1 MGKTKTLR
9 QNATLD
15 LTRGPIFSLIMRFCI
30 PILLGNLMQQFYNMV
45 DAAVVGKYVG
55 TGALAAVGATGSITF
70 LIIGFVNGL
79 CSGFCI
85 PLSRAFGGNDW
96 KLLRR
101 CLANILYLSVI
112 FTVALTVGTNLGL
125 RWLLTVMN
133 TPADIFAD
141 SLIYLRLLFWG
152 IAATVFYNLT
162 SGIIR
167 SLGNSRTPL
176 IVLMAAS
183 VVNIV
188 LDLVFVI
195 VLHLDVMGVGIA
207 TVISQAFSGIA
218 CFLYILKTYPELRI
232 EADEWAWDGG
242 ILVRLLLSG
251 LPMALQYS
259 ITAIGSVLVQVAI
272 NDLGSLYVASVT
284 AAVKV
289 HSFAILP
296 MDTLGA
302 TMAVW
307 AGQNLG
313 AGDTDRIKAGIHCG
327 VKIAAVYAVFMGAAM
342 FFLGEY
348 VTLVFLDSSDPDLP
362 VLMANA
368 RTYLR
373 IDAFFYFFLGV
384 LSVYRFSLQGLE
396 HGIIAMFAGLFE
408 MAARSIVAVVF
419 AKRYGF
425 TAICFAN
432 PAAWVAACILL
443 IPAYLYIMPRVI
455 RSVQS
460 RRETGET
467 GKTGE
472 TVAYE

>member
-1 MGKTKTLR
+1 MEKLKTNR
-9 QNATLD
+9 QHATLD
-15 LTRGPIFSLIMRFCI
+15 LTKGPVFSLIMRFCI
-30 PILLGNLMQQFYNMV
+30 PILLGNLMQQLYNMV

-79 CSGFCI
+79 CAGFCI

-96 KLLRR
+96 KLFRR
-101 CLANILYLSVI
+101 CLAHILYLAVL
-112 FTVALTVGTNLGL
+112 FTVVLTVGTNAGL

-152 IAATVFYNLT
+152 ISATVFYNLT
-162 SGIIR
+162 AGIIR

-176 IVLMAAS
+176 LVLMAAS
-183 VVNIV
+183 VVNIA
-188 LDLVFVI
+188 LDLIFVI
-195 VLHLDVMGVGIA
+195 GFRLDVMGVGIA
-207 TVISQAFSGIA
+207 TVVSQAFSGIA
-218 CFLYILKTYPELRI
+218 CFVYILRTYPALRIRREELRI
-232 EADEWAWDGG
+232 DGG
-242 ILVRLLLSG
+242 IIVRLLLSG

-307 AGQNLG
+307 CGQNLG
-313 AGDTDRIKAGIHCG
+313 SGDTDRIRAGIRCG
-327 VKIAAVYAVFMGAAM
+327 VKIAAVYAVWMGAAM

-348 VTLVFLDSSDPDLP
+348 VTLVFLDRADPQLAA
-362 VLMANA
+362 LMANA

-396 HGIIAMFAGLFE
+396 HGIVAMFAGLFE

-419 AKRYGF
+419 AKRFGF
-425 TAICFAN
+425 VAICFAN
-432 PAAWVAACILL
+432 PAAWVAACVLL
-443 IPAYLYIMPRVI
+443 LPAYLCIMPKVVRA
-455 RSVQS
+455 VQQK
-460 RRETGET
+460 
-467 GKTGE
+467 KTEENGS
-472 TVAYE
+472 

>member
-1 MGKTKTLR
+1 MEKTKSLR

-15 LTRGPIFSLIMRFCI
+15 LTRGPIFPLIMRFCI
-30 PILLGNLMQQFYNMV
+30 PILLGNLMQQFYSMV

-70 LIIGFVNGL
+70 LVIGFVNGL

-101 CLANILYLSVI
+101 CLTNIIYLAV
-112 FTVALTVGTNLGL
+112 FFAVFLTVGTNLGL
-125 RWLLTVMN
+125 RWLLTAMN
-133 TPADIFAD
+133 TPSDIFAG
-141 SLIYLRLLFWG
+141 SLIYLRLLFSG

-162 SGIIR
+162 AGIIR

-176 IVLMAAS
+176 LVLMAAS

-195 VLHLDVMGVGIA
+195 VLRLDVMGVGLA
-207 TVISQAFSGIA
+207 TVISQVFSGIA
-218 CFLYILKTYPELRI
+218 CFVYILRTYPQLRI
-232 EADEWAWDGG
+232 HADEWVWNSG
-242 ILVRLLLSG
+242 IIVRLLLSG

-259 ITAIGSVLVQVAI
+259 ITAIGAVLVQVAI

-284 AAVKV
+284 AAGKV
-289 HSFAILP
+289 RTFALLP

-313 AGDTDRIKAGIHCG
+313 AGDTDRIKAGIRCG
-327 VKIAAVYAVFMGAAM
+327 VKIAAVYAVCIGAAM

-348 VTLVFLDSSDPDLP
+348 VTLVFLNGADPNLP

-368 RTYLR
+368 RTYMR
-373 IDAFFYFFLGV
+373 VDSFFYFFLGV
-384 LSVYRFSLQGLE
+384 LSVYRFALQGLE
-396 HGIIAMFAGLFE
+396 HGIMAMFAGLFE
-408 MAARSIVAVVF
+408 MVARSIVAMIF
-419 AKRYGF
+419 AKQYGF
-425 TAICFAN
+425 IAICFAN
-432 PAAWVAACILL
+432 PAAWIAACILL
-443 IPAYLYIMPRVI
+443 LPAYLYIMPRVV
-455 RSVQS
+455 RSVQA
-460 RRETGET
+460 RGNGR
-467 GKTGE
+467 
-472 TVAYE
+472 V